1 MNSLGTYCEIDDNLC
16 PLFIGENPLMS
27 KVLCKVQCVLVVQVV
42 VCPRCLLLNPSK
54 VSSVFLECMEGRN
67 GMSSGVWLANKRFAL
82 MCYNWKGRGWTANN
96 KKKKR
101 EKEEEVLE
109 VGP

>member
-1 MNSLGTYCEIDDNLC
+1 
-16 PLFIGENPLMS
+16 
-27 KVLCKVQCVLVVQVV
+27 
-42 VCPRCLLLNPSK
+42 
-54 VSSVFLECMEGRN
+54 
-67 GMSSGVWLANKRFAL
+67 MSSGVWLANLFAL